1 MIHSTEYPYILKEE
15 GPRGDRAVIEGT
27 SLAVWNVASDH
38 YKGRLPVD
46 KIVRKRELTSAQVHS
61 ALAYYHD
68 HKAEVDQTERDD
80 RLEDLC
86 AKADRAGIGESFR
99 VLVGAGKRHLWP
111 QPSKYSILFAPLKD
125 RRLALFTLSVCPAPD
140 NRVGVWISPDL
151 FPKFYPPITQEEVTA
166 LLGKE
171 TQSMSL
177 SDAKAF
183 AQGLD
188 QLFDLVKTQAGAA
201 EAK

>member
-1 MIHSTEYPYILKEE
+1 MTHYTKYRYIVKEE
-15 GPRGDRAVIEGT
+15 GSRGARAVIEGT
-27 SLAVWNVASDH
+27 SLAVWHIASD
-38 YKGRLPVD
+38 YKRRLSID
-46 KIVRKRELTSAQVHS
+46 KIVQKRSLTHAQVLS

-99 VLVGAGKRHLWP
+99 VLIDAGKKYFWP
-111 QPSKYSILFAPLKD
+111 QTSKYSILFAPLKD
-125 RRLALFTLSVCPAPD
+125 RRVALFTLSVSPAPD
-140 NRVGVWISPDL
+140 NRVGVWISPDQ
-151 FPKFYPPITQEEVTA
+151 FPRFYPPITQEEVTA
-166 LLGKE
+166 LLGPE

-177 SDAKAF
+177 SDAKVF

-188 QLFDLVKTQAGAA
+188 QIFDRVKKQP
-201 EAK
+201 